1 MFTPPNNF
9 LPKTPH
15 HHVVLLTHMRTSSM
29 CLITKCRI
37 TLSALHMYRITGN
50 SPQDGKNERHS
61 SWCIVILKYLAGLHM
76 FDKQTNIRLS
86 EDHPSGVNISQR
98 ASRKS
103 LTIKNQTNKVRALR
117 CVKKLGFNCVG
128 FWMRENR
135 KIIALK
141 DDSYVGPLLRLIMCQ
156 AKKNKK
162 NSKNRFFVQW
172 NSDMLALSR
181 SPEIAD
187 EVLKGVIRPQNGAA
201 IW

>member
-1 MFTPPNNF
+1 
-9 LPKTPH
+9 
-15 HHVVLLTHMRTSSM
+15 
-29 CLITKCRI
+29 
-37 TLSALHMYRITGN
+37 
-50 SPQDGKNERHS
+50 
-61 SWCIVILKYLAGLHM
+61 
-76 FDKQTNIRLS
+76 
-86 EDHPSGVNISQR
+86 
-98 ASRKS
+98 
-103 LTIKNQTNKVRALR
+103 
-117 CVKKLGFNCVG
+117 
-128 FWMRENR
+128 MRENR

-156 AKKNKK
+156 AKKNEK